1 MEQQVVAATQLPDCR
16 PMSFILSTDWVEIT
30 GGEPVDLAE
39 IGLSVCFQCG
49 LATITR
55 DGAILPAASE
65 VEIQVKRD
73 GGEWASAF
81 KDAWTLGS
89 LDTHEDE
96 IKVPGEGMVLI
107 RARKSA
113 QRINDVR
120 EDVALVA
127 RRRASA

>member
-1 MEQQVVAATQLPDCR
+1 MEQQAVAATKFPAGR
-16 PMSFILSTDWVEIT
+16 AMSFLLDEDWVEIT

-39 IGLSVCFQCG
+39 FDLGVCFQCG

-55 DGAILPAASE
+55 DGAILPATSE
-65 VEIQVKRD
+65 VEVQIKRD
-73 GGEWASAF
+73 GGNWVSAF
-81 KDAWTLGS
+81 KNAWTLGS

-113 QRINDVR
+113 QLTSDVR
-120 EDVALVA
+120 DDVALVA

>member
-1 MEQQVVAATQLPDCR
+1 MEQQVVAATKFPAGR
-16 PMSFILSTDWVEIT
+16 AMSFLLDDGWVDIT
-30 GGEPVDLAE
+30 RGEPVRLDDFEL
-39 IGLSVCFQCG
+39 GVFFQCG

-55 DGAILPAASE
+55 DGAILPATSE

-81 KDAWTLGS
+81 KNAWTLGS

-96 IKVPGEGMVLI
+96 ITVPSEGMVLI

-113 QRINDVR
+113 QSTDDTRDDV
-120 EDVALVA
+120 VLKA
-127 RRRASA
+127 RRRVAG

>member
-1 MEQQVVAATQLPDCR
+1 MEQQAVAATKFPAGR
-16 PMSFILSTDWVEIT
+16 AMSFLLDEDWVEIT

-39 IGLSVCFQCG
+39 LDLGVCFQCG

-55 DGAILPAASE
+55 DGAILPATSE
-65 VEIQVKRD
+65 VEVQIKRD
-73 GGEWASAF
+73 GGNWVSAF
-81 KDAWTLGS
+81 KNAWTLGS

-113 QRINDVR
+113 QLTSDVR
-120 EDVALVA
+120 DDVALVA

>member
-1 MEQQVVAATQLPDCR
+1 MDQKAVAATQLPAGR
-16 PMSFILSTDWVEIT
+16 PMSFLLSVDWVEIT
-30 GGEPVDLAE
+30 RGELVDLAE
-39 IGLSVCFQCG
+39 IDLGVCFQCG

-55 DGAILPAASE
+55 DGAIHPATSE
-65 VEIQVKRD
+65 VEVQVKRD

-81 KDAWTLGS
+81 KNAWTLGS

-113 QRINDVR
+113 QPTDYVR
-120 EDVALVA
+120 DDVALVA
-127 RRRASA
+127 RRRVAG